1 MKERS
6 TMEFIKH
13 TSRLA
18 PALVAAAFIA
28 GLATSGHAA
37 DDTAKKEAEK
47 AASSDVLRVCAS
59 STEAPYSTEDEDGF
73 ENKIAKI
80 VADEMGRDVEFV
92 WMDRPAIYL
101 VRDML
106 NEKKCDVVIG
116 LDDGDPRV
124 LTTEPYYRT
133 SYVFV
138 QPADSDLEI
147 DSFDSKDLYEAHPI
161 GFDPGGPVETMLKKV
176 GLYNRNF
183 NYHRSLTNF
192 KSRRN
197 AYVRI
202 NPTTFITD
210 LKSGKADV
218 AIVFAP
224 EIARYVTNDDAVK
237 MTPVP
242 DENYRVDGEP
252 VPFHFS
258 QAMGVRKGDEE
269 LLKELNAA
277 LEKSRP
283 QIQAVLEEEG
293 IPLQE
298 IPEKKKPESKS

>member
-1 MKERS
+1 
-6 TMEFIKH
+6 MEFTKH
-13 TSRLA
+13 MTRLA
-18 PALVAAAFIA
+18 PAFVAAALIA
-28 GLATSGHAA
+28 GYATAGNASEDKAKADADQAA
-37 DDTAKKEAEK
+37 N
-47 AASSDVLRVCAS
+47 SDVLRVCAS
-59 STEAPYSTEDEDGF
+59 SEEAPYSSANEDGF

-80 VADEMGRDVEFV
+80 VADQMGRDVEFV

-124 LTTEPYYRT
+124 LTTDPYYRT

-138 QPADSDLEI
+138 QPADSELEI
-147 DSFDSKDLYEAHPI
+147 DSFDSEDLYEAHPI

-210 LKSGKADV
+210 LKTGKADV

-224 EIARYVTNDDAVK
+224 EVARYVKKDDAVK
-237 MTPVP
+237 MTVVP

-277 LEKSRP
+277 LDEKRDE
-283 QIQAVLEEEG
+283 IEAVLKEEG

-298 IPEKKKPESKS
+298 LPKKPESKS

>member
-1 MKERS
+1 MK
-6 TMEFIKH
+6 FIEH
-13 TSRLA
+13 TKRLA
-18 PALVAAAFIA
+18 PALVAAAFVA
-28 GLATSGHAA
+28 GLATAGHTA
-37 DDTAKKEAEK
+37 DEKSK
-47 AASSDVLRVCAS
+47 AASEKTASADVLRVCAS

-80 VADEMGRDVEFV
+80 VADQMGREVEFE
-92 WMDRPAIYL
+92 WMERPAIYL

-106 NEKKCDVVIG
+106 NENKCDVVIG
-116 LDDGDPRV
+116 LDHNDPRV
-124 LTTEPYYRT
+124 LTTDPYYRT
-133 SYVFV
+133 AYVFV
-138 QPADSDLEI
+138 QPADSELEI
-147 DSFDSKDLYEAHPI
+147 DSFDSKDLAKAHPI
-161 GFDPGGPVETMLKKV
+161 GFDPGGPVETMLKKL

-197 AYVRI
+197 AYIRI

-210 LKSGKADV
+210 LKSGKADL

-224 EIARYVTNDDAVK
+224 EIARYVTKDDAVK
-237 MTPVP
+237 MTVVP
-242 DENYRVDGEP
+242 DGNYRVDNEP

-258 QAMGVRKGDEE
+258 QSMGVRKGDEE

-277 LEKSRP
+277 LEKSQP

-293 IPLQE
+293 IPLLD
-298 IPEKKKPESKS
+298 IPTEKKPESKS